1 MICFQKWTMTA
12 QISDRAVG
20 KLLICFLSQV
30 PLFEMDQEEDEE
42 EDVLSM
48 KIRGKEEKIL

>member
-1 MICFQKWTMTA
+1 MTA